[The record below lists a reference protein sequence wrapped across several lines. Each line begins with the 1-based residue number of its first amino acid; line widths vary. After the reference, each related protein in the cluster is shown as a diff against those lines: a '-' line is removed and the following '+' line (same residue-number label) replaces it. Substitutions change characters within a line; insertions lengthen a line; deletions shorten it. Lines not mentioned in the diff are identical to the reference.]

1 MLGTTIMDIQL
12 GTITHADNDSS
23 IHMADSITEDQHK
36 SLLASIADLHHFENN
51 KRLFEIAFQNKNE
64 FVDTLNRDVKLMI
77 LSSLS
82 ISGDKKTY
90 YKNHLNFN
98 RLFLNYLSSIKTFID
113 HNETNIKRRYGKNSA
128 ETTEFTKITN
138 YYFDNS
144 FAYRFFSKLRNYA
157 QHCGMPLQEFSISVT
172 RTQENG
178 YVGSSELG
186 FSPKDLLENF
196 DDWGRIVKE
205 DLQKQVSNFP
215 LAPLVEEMT
224 QVLMDF
230 WLNVNR
236 INEKSVTAA
245 INNIKHIS
253 GHLKKGNASVC
264 IFTNIKDKPDGSV
277 KNLETL
283 TIPYDIIDD
292 LESNGS
298 A

>member
-1 MLGTTIMDIQL
+1 MDIQL
-12 GTITHADNDSS
+12 GTIIHSDDGSS
-23 IHMADSITEDQHK
+23 IHMADSITDDQHK
-36 SLLASIADLHHFENN
+36 LLLDSIADLHHFENN

-64 FVDTLNRDVKLMI
+64 FVDTLNRDIKQMI

-113 HNETNIKRRYGKNSA
+113 HNDTNIKRRYGKDSD
-128 ETTEFTKITN
+128 EVKEFTKITN

-157 QHCGMPLQEFSISVT
+157 QHCGMPLQEFAISVT
-172 RTQENG
+172 RTEENG

-205 DLQKQVSNFP
+205 DLKKRSSNFP

-224 QVLMDF
+224 QVLLDF

-236 INEKSVTAA
+236 INEKSVSIA
-245 INNIKHIS
+245 IDNIKKIS
-253 GHLKKGNASVC
+253 GHLKKGNANVC
-264 IFTNIKDKPDGSV
+264 IFTNVKDKPDGSV

-283 TIPYDIIDD
+283 TIPYDIIDE